1 MKKFLTVT
9 LLIAVF
15 VLSCDNG
22 GKDPAHTHDWE
33 WVVTIPATIEAD
45 GLETETCKT
54 CGAINGTRPIA
65 QLPDNPNEVKDRTT
79 TVTGLLDNDS
89 SATVQGNFDKAGIE
103 SAGDKIKNAINGA
116 FGQLSTDLQR
126 NNYRNLF
133 STGVTIIVEKTTDY
147 DNWRTDGDGKT
158 IYFNLNSIDK
168 TDLYAIFVLA
178 IRSIGTSQAEQ
189 G

>member
-22 GKDPAHTHDWE
+22 GGGTP
-33 WVVTIPATIEAD
+33 VVTPTD
-45 GLETETCKT
+45 
-54 CGAINGTRPIA
+54 
-65 QLPDNPNEVKDRTT
+65 DPNEVKDRTI

-103 SAGDKIKNAINGA
+103 SAGEKIKNAINGA

-147 DNWRTDGDGKT
+147 ENWKTNGDGKT